1 MIDGS
6 ATSTTK
12 ALRKQ
17 VLAEVRLKR
26 YFWNALLSFVL
37 ITMVGTMIFG
47 DMGLLRYLDLK
58 ERQGTIE
65 QELKTIM
72 QQNLYTSSRL
82 KSIEEDNYFIEKHA
96 RESFGMAAPDE
107 YIFIFK

>member
-6 ATSTTK
+6 STSTTK

-37 ITMVGTMIFG
+37 ITMIGTMVFG

-58 ERQGTIE
+58 ERQGRIE
-65 QELKTIM
+65 KELNSIM
-72 QQNLYTSSRL
+72 QDNLRTSARL
-82 KSIEEDNYFIEKHA
+82 DSIKEDNYFIEKHA
-96 RESFGMAAPDE
+96 RESFGMASKDE